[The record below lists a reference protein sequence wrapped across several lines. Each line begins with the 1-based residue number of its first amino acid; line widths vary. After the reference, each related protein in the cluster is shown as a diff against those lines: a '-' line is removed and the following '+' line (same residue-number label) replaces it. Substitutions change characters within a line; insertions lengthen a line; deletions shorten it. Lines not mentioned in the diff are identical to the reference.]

1 MAPPFPDHAARRFDI
16 RDFGARGTGETL
28 ATDAI
33 NAAIIAA
40 ADGGGL
46 VTIPAGRFLCFTLR
60 LASRVTIAFE
70 EGAVIEAADPARA
83 GGAYDLPEPR
93 PPALYQDFGHS
104 HWHNSLFVG
113 DGIEEVAIIGPGLID
128 GRGLTRDGPGAG
140 WRKQAGE
147 RPLSMAG
154 MSAEEIAALE
164 PPEAQMR
171 GLGNKA
177 IGLHEARRVHLA
189 GFAMRDCGHFAI
201 LASGCEH
208 LAIADLTIDTQRDGI
223 DLDCVRDAVV
233 ERCRV
238 NTPNDDAIVIKSS
251 LALGGPIASERI
263 VIRGCAVSGYDPGTM
278 LDGSFGRTQQLAPDR
293 DRVTGRIK
301 LGTESNGGFR
311 DILIEDCRFKRSR
324 GLALEVVDGG
334 VMENIT
340 ARRLVMEEVT
350 TAPMFIRLGDRRRG
364 PEGTGIGR
372 IANIAIS
379 DVTASGIDPR
389 FAATI
394 AGLPDHPVRN
404 VTLRDIRLSYAGGS
418 DIDPPP
424 MPDELPD
431 AYPEPSMFGPTPA
444 WGLWLRHAHDIT
456 IDGLELA
463 AVKPGA
469 RAAIA
474 VEDGPGL
481 QISRSN
487 ELTSAASG
495 DIHMLDNRPT

>member
-1 MAPPFPDHAARRFDI
+1 MTPPFPHHAARRFDI
-16 RDFGARGTGETL
+16 RDFGARGDGEAL

-60 LASRVTIAFE
+60 LASHVTIAFE
-70 EGAVIEAADPARA
+70 KGAVIEAADPAHH
-83 GGAYDLPEPR
+83 GGAYELPEPR

-113 DGIEEVAIIGPGLID
+113 DRVEEVAIIGPGLID

-177 IGLHEARRVHLA
+177 IGLHEARHIHLT
-189 GFAMRDCGHFAI
+189 GFTMRDCGHFAI
-201 LASGCEH
+201 LASGCEQ
-208 LAIADLTIDTQRDGI
+208 LTIADLSIDTQRDGI
-223 DLDCVRDAVV
+223 DLDCVRDATV

-238 NTPNDDAIVIKSS
+238 NTPNDDAIVVKSS
-251 LALGGPIASERI
+251 LALGRAIASERI
-263 VIRGCAVSGYDPGTM
+263 VIRGCTVSGYDPGTM

-311 DILIEDCRFKRSR
+311 DILIEDCRFERSR
-324 GLALEVVDGG
+324 GLALEMVDGG
-334 VMENIT
+334 TMENIT
-340 ARRLVMEEVT
+340 ARRLVMEDVT
-350 TAPMFIRLGDRRRG
+350 TAPLFIRLGDRRRG
-364 PEGTGIGR
+364 PEGTGIGAIR
-372 IANIAIS
+372 NITIS

-394 AGLPDHPVRN
+394 AGLPDHPVSG
-404 VTLRDIRLSYAGGS
+404 VTLRDIRLAYSDGS
-418 DIDPPP
+418 AIDPPP
-424 MPDELPD
+424 PPGELAD

-444 WGLWLRHAHDIT
+444 WGLWLRHAQDIT
-456 IDGLELA
+456 IEGLELTSDA
-463 AVKPGA
+463 PGA
-469 RAAIA
+469 RPAIIA
-474 VEDGPGL
+474 DDVAGSER
-481 QISRSN
+481 IE
-487 ELTSAASG
+487 ELTSVHQH
-495 DIHMLDNRPT
+495 DIHILDNRPT